1 MHWLSATTRTSGA
14 FTGKTKHGI
23 LSPAK
28 NLFAFNL
35 VSMIEWTKLLPERNR
50 LASVT
55 DVLDRYRSVACGKPV
70 RKAPSSS
77 TKWMSHLPR
86 PFEPRRDLFL
96 NAALERITSKLGTGP
111 TPSLSFLLQIR
122 HLGLRGYS

>member
-55 DVLDRYRSVACGKPV
+55 DVLDRYRSVTCDKSV
-70 RKAPSSS
+70 TKAPSSLQV
-77 TKWMSHLPR
+77 HLPR
-86 PFEPRRDLFL
+86 PFEPRRNLFL